1 MLLSTLNHNVPDLTD
16 NLVHQLRK
24 DPITNDMEFMIVDN
38 GSTGEFAKHT
48 THKLETNTYF
58 GGGFNVILEYFLS
71 TDHDYL
77 AMLNN
82 DLIFHGY
89 NFITNVVDE
98 MKYYDS
104 AVYSPSVINAE
115 ISQCNW
121 KQMYNWGSNTVREVR
136 WIDFQ
141 CPILRRD
148 ICEIIQEFPPQLQYG
163 WGLDFYA
170 GVIAE
175 THGLKTH
182 VSDRLAVAHLNSQTF
197 RRPGALAMGVEE
209 FCKRAEHGLN
219 DYFANSDYNELYYDL
234 RNWGESYEYK

>member
-16 NLVHQLRK
+16 NLIHQLKK
-24 DPITNDMEFMIVDN
+24 DPITNDMEFMVVDN
-38 GSTGEFAKHT
+38 GSSEPLAKHT

-71 TDHDYL
+71 TGHDYL

-89 NFITNVVDE
+89 NFVSNVLSE
-98 MKYYDS
+98 MKENDS

-148 ICEIIQEFPPQLQYG
+148 ICEIIHQYPDKLVYG
-163 WGLDFYA
+163 WGLDFYT
-170 GVIAE
+170 GVMAE

-182 VSDRLAVAHLNSQTF
+182 VSDKQAVAHLNSQTF
-197 RRPGALAMGVEE
+197 RRGKINIGVEE
-209 FCKRAEHGLN
+209 FCKRAEFGLY
-219 DYFANSDYNELYYDL
+219 DYFSTSDYNELYYDL
-234 RNWGESYEYK
+234 RNWGEDYEYK